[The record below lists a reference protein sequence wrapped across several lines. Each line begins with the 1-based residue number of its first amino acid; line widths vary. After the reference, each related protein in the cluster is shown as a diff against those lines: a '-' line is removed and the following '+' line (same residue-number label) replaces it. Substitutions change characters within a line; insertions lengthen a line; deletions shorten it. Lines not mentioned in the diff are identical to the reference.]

1 MLVGVVPLLT
11 ILVYVL
17 FIAITVRVLFS
28 WIGPDMSNPLYRI
41 SYVVSEP
48 ILAPM
53 RNLLPAGGGLDLS
66 PMIVTFLLFFLL
78 QLLQRSG

>member
-48 ILAPM
+48 ILAPV